1 MDKESA
7 LNYLTACKYESYN
20 YSKGTYNET
29 PEMGE
34 NLAFSDLNTRVKT
47 SEYYLINFVQWG
59 DYSGDTV
66 SRANYDTI
74 IKKWGKNPLV
84 WSVVGGHWSHGILIH
99 ADILENDD
107 FLEIFESIENYPVL
121 DDEHL
126 TELELSI
133 QDSAWDDWV
142 RSDLDSALDNLGIEI
157 LDRGEEFENHFYKIT
172 SLHNIEYI
180 HEDAVG
186 VYIDVEKIAQL
197 WDKIP
202 ICHSCEDELSYF
214 GQKCPVCPTLF

>member
-133 QDSAWDDWV
+133 QDSAC
-142 RSDLDSALDNLGIEI
+142 
-157 LDRGEEFENHFYKIT
+157 EEFENHFYKIT